1 MNSHRLTFAAGLLA
15 VLALTGTPAA
25 RACKYCWSA
34 ENADA
39 AEYARQAMQSAA
51 APPSQPSG
59 AFPLDG
65 AISQFQ
71 PAAPA
76 TLAAPPD
83 ASTVVTSGA
92 DLRAARAATTT
103 LPPVPPVS
111 TPKVAATITP
121 RPATPHYADAGLL
134 GLAAVGGVF
143 CWRTRRKTGPVR

>member
-1 MNSHRLTFAAGLLA
+1 MNFHRLTFAAGLLA
-15 VLALTGTPAA
+15 VLALTGTPTA

-103 LPPVPPVS
+103 LPIPA
-111 TPKVAATITP
+111 PKGAATITP
-121 RPATPHYADAGLL
+121 RPAAPHYADAGLL